1 MAWPARLRL
10 EKLRDKSTRG
20 KRKRPSQRKRS
31 RPPKRPFLVT
41 GSALASGYVGAS
53 NVAAL
58 ATDDEAFSA
67 ERLNCA
73 ICGNRLLMIGFLA
86 GLVAAAQQK
95 RAAPFFF
102 GVVANRGGR
111 WLDVSVSG
119 GRISPCNRSNRW
131 RITVL
136 EAL

>member
-20 KRKRPSQRKRS
+20 KRKGPFQRKRS
-31 RPPKRPFLVT
+31 RPTKRPFLVT

-86 GLVAAAQQK
+86 GPAAAAQQK

-102 GVVANRGGR
+102 LALWLTEAARGLMFLFRAGESR
-111 WLDVSVSG
+111 PV
-119 GRISPCNRSNRW
+119 
-131 RITVL
+131 T
-136 EAL
+136 

>member
-20 KRKRPSQRKRS
+20 KRKRPFQRKRS

-73 ICGNRLLMIGFLA
+73 ICADRLLMIGFLA
-86 GLVAAAQQK
+86 GPPSATREKQTTHL
-95 RAAPFFF
+95 FFQ
-102 GVVANRGGR
+102 GWGQ
-111 WLDVSVSG
+111 
-119 GRISPCNRSNRW
+119 
-131 RITVL
+131 
-136 EAL
+136 

>member
-20 KRKRPSQRKRS
+20 KRKRPFQRKRS

-73 ICGNRLLMIGFLA
+73 ICGDRLLMIGFLA
-86 GLVAAAQQK
+86 GPAAAAQQK
-95 RAAPFFF
+95 RAAPFFL
-102 GVVANRGGR
+102 ALWLTEAARGLMFLFRAGESR
-111 WLDVSVSG
+111 PVTSLIG
-119 GRISPCNRSNRW
+119 
-131 RITVL
+131 
-136 EAL
+136 

>member
-20 KRKRPSQRKRS
+20 KRKRPFQRKRS
-31 RPPKRPFLVT
+31 RPPKRPFLGT

-73 ICGNRLLMIGFLA
+73 IWGDRLLMIGFLA
-86 GLVAAAQQK
+86 GAASAAEQKQAPPVFLSVCLTQTAPGLVFVFLA
-95 RAAPFFF
+95 
-102 GVVANRGGR
+102 
-111 WLDVSVSG
+111 
-119 GRISPCNRSNRW
+119 
-131 RITVL
+131 
-136 EAL
+136 